1 MKNKI
6 RTHIKLINILSC
18 TIFLSVV
25 LFSYES
31 LTPTQKFTVTLFGWG
46 NGYVVIPKGHPA
58 HNINYGEIFVD
69 VHGGLTFSNNVDSL
83 NKEDFPELTNEMA
96 GCWVVGF
103 DTAHFGDNLENWT
116 KERVIDETNDLR
128 LQLGKMFLKS
138 FTK

>member
-1 MKNKI
+1 MKNKLYSFVKEN
-6 RTHIKLINILSC
+6 TWLNWDNHIVNI
-18 TIFLSVV
+18 
-25 LFSYES
+25 
-31 LTPTQKFTVTLFGWG
+31 KRGWG

-58 HNINYGEIFVD
+58 HNINYDEIFVD

-128 LQLGKMFLKS
+128 LQLGRMFLKS
-138 FTK
+138 FIK

>member
-1 MKNKI
+1 MKNKLYSFVKEN
-6 RTHIKLINILSC
+6 TWLNWNNHIVNI
-18 TIFLSVV
+18 
-25 LFSYES
+25 
-31 LTPTQKFTVTLFGWG
+31 KRGWG

-58 HNINYGEIFVD
+58 HNINYDEIFVD

-103 DTAHFGDNLENWT
+103 DTSHFGDNLENWT

-128 LQLGKMFLKS
+128 LQLGRMFLKS
-138 FTK
+138 FIK

>member
-1 MKNKI
+1 MKNKLYSFVKEN
-6 RTHIKLINILSC
+6 TWLNWDNHIVNI
-18 TIFLSVV
+18 
-25 LFSYES
+25 
-31 LTPTQKFTVTLFGWG
+31 KRGWG

-138 FTK
+138 FIK

>member
-1 MKNKI
+1 MKNKLYSFVKEN
-6 RTHIKLINILSC
+6 TWLNWDNHIVNI
-18 TIFLSVV
+18 
-25 LFSYES
+25 
-31 LTPTQKFTVTLFGWG
+31 KRGWG

-58 HNINYGEIFVD
+58 HNINYDEIFVD

>member
-1 MKNKI
+1 MKNKLYSFVKEN
-6 RTHIKLINILSC
+6 TWLNWNNHIVNI
-18 TIFLSVV
+18 
-25 LFSYES
+25 
-31 LTPTQKFTVTLFGWG
+31 KRGWG

-58 HNINYGEIFVD
+58 HNINYDEIFVD

-103 DTAHFGDNLENWT
+103 DTSHFGDNLENWT

-138 FTK
+138 FIK

>member
-1 MKNKI
+1 MKNKLYSFVKEN
-6 RTHIKLINILSC
+6 TWLNWDNHIVNI
-18 TIFLSVV
+18 
-25 LFSYES
+25 
-31 LTPTQKFTVTLFGWG
+31 KRGWG

-58 HNINYGEIFVD
+58 HNINYDEIFVD

-138 FTK
+138 FIK